1 MKYRITYTTEMEW
14 TEEEVKAI
22 GGLENAVQET
32 IDQDSSEHSDE
43 SNWEV
48 EEDPLSYSETI

>member
-1 MKYRITYTTEMEW
+1 MKYRITYKTEMEW
-14 TEEEVKAI
+14 TEEEVEAI
-22 GGLENAVQET
+22 GGLENAVQEA

-48 EEDPLSYSETI
+48 EEIPLTIHHA

>member
-1 MKYRITYTTEMEW
+1 MKYRITYTTEVEW

-22 GGLENAVQET
+22 GGLENAVEET

-48 EEDPLSYSETI
+48 EEIPLSYSETI